1 MNTLRKSIIIGLA
14 VFGLGGTTLAV
25 QAHEGQ
31 GHGAKH
37 EQMKAKWG
45 ERAVQ
50 RTLKLQETLKLTPA
64 QQPAWTTYNS
74 AIKPAGLGAKDER
87 GERGERGAWKTMAAP
102 ERMAKRIEM
111 AKQRVT
117 MMETRLEATK
127 AFYAVLTPEQKK
139 LFDENS
145 MQRGGHRMGHRMKGG
160 MHS

>member
-1 MNTLRKSIIIGLA
+1 MTTLRKSIIIGMA
-14 VFGLGGTTLAV
+14 VLGLGGTTLAV

-31 GHGAKH
+31 VHGAKH
-37 EQMKAKWG
+37 EQMKAQWG
-45 ERAVQ
+45 ERAAK
-50 RTLKLQETLKLTPA
+50 RELKLQETLKLTLS
-64 QQPAWTTYNS
+64 QQAAWATYTS
-74 AIKPAGLGAKDER
+74 AIKPAANK
-87 GERGERGAWKTMAAP
+87 ERGERGAWKTMAAP
-102 ERMAKRIEM
+102 DRMAKRIEM
-111 AKQRVT
+111 ARQRVT

>member
-1 MNTLRKSIIIGLA
+1 MNTLRKSIIIGLT
-14 VFGLGGTTLAV
+14 VLGLGGTTLAV
-25 QAHEGQ
+25 QAHDGR
-31 GHGAKH
+31 GHAAKH

-45 ERAVQ
+45 ERAAKREQ
-50 RTLKLQETLKLTPA
+50 KLHDALKLAPNQEA
-64 QQPAWTTYNS
+64 AWAAYST
-74 AIKPAGLGAKDER
+74 AVKPAAR
-87 GERGERGAWKTMAAP
+87 AERGERGAWKTMAAP

-111 AKQRVT
+111 ARQRVT
-117 MMETRLEATK
+117 IMETRLQATN

>member
-1 MNTLRKSIIIGLA
+1 MNTLRKSIIIGIA
-14 VFGLGGTTLAV
+14 VLGLGGTTLAV

-45 ERAVQ
+45 ERAAK
-50 RTLKLQETLKLTPA
+50 RELKRQETLKLTPA
-64 QQPAWTTYNS
+64 QQAAWSTYTS
-74 AIKPAGLGAKDER
+74 AVKPAANKER
-87 GERGERGAWKTMAAP
+87 TERGAWNTMAAP
-102 ERMAKRIEM
+102 DRMAKRIEM
-111 AKQRVT
+111 ARQRVT

-145 MQRGGHRMGHRMKGG
+145 MQRGGHKTGHGMGHRMQGG